1 MEQILEMAGKVSDKA
16 EVFSIEYRT
25 DGVSFENARFKDIDS
40 RIQSGISL
48 RIIKDG
54 KQGFAY
60 TKNPV
65 RREDLIQNALDSLKG
80 GVEGAFDFPVTR
92 DLPVLNTYD
101 AAIETISNA
110 ELVEEC
116 ERVCGILSGKIT
128 GQINVSAHKAA
139 SSIRIVNSAGSDLS
153 WKTSSYV
160 FNPEL
165 IYPYSASALQ
175 RTLLK
180 KSFEKAGDEY
190 LNFLADLYSKSKREV
205 NIEGGRMKVL
215 FLPETMYV
223 LLWRL
228 NAAANGQS
236 IYQNISPLADKIG
249 VRIFDGRLSVIND
262 PLDDSFPG
270 ARACDDEG
278 VRCRKYPIIEN
289 GILKNFYYDLSFAQ
303 KLNALPSGN
312 GFRAGESSK
321 PVPVLRHV
329 SIPPGDKSF
338 SQLLQSM
345 DQGIIIAGALGAHSG
360 NIPNGDF
367 SIGISPALYVEGG
380 EITGHIKD
388 SMAAGN
394 IYDTFNR
401 MAGIEDAAHLCMGG
415 RFPSLL
421 FADVSITSKKGG

>member
-1 MEQILEMAGKVSDKA
+1 MEQILKLAGKVSDKA
-16 EVFSIEYRT
+16 EVYSLEYRT

-65 RREDLIQNALDSLKG
+65 RKEDLIRNALDSLKG
-80 GVEGAFDFPVTR
+80 GVEGPFDFPLTK
-92 DLPVLNTYD
+92 DLPALNTYD
-101 AAIETISNA
+101 PAIETISNTGM
-110 ELVEEC
+110 VEEC
-116 ERVCGILSGKIT
+116 ERVCRILSGKIT
-128 GQINVSAHKAA
+128 GQINVSAHRAA
-139 SSIRIVNSAGSDLS
+139 SSIRIINSSGSDLS

-175 RTLLK
+175 RALLS
-180 KSFEKAGDEY
+180 KSFEKAGDDY
-190 LNFLADLYSKSKREV
+190 LNFLADMYSKSMREV
-205 NIEGGRMKVL
+205 NVEGGRMKVL

-228 NAAANGQS
+228 QAAANGQS
-236 IYQNISPLADKIG
+236 IYQNISPLADKINAK
-249 VRIFDGRLSVIND
+249 IFDGRLSVIND
-262 PLDDSFPG
+262 PLNDDFPG

-289 GILKNFYYDLSFAQ
+289 GVLKNFYYDLYFAQ

-321 PVPVLRHV
+321 PVPGLRHV
-329 SIPPGDKSF
+329 SILRGDKSF
-338 SQLLQSM
+338 SQLIQSM

-367 SIGISPALYVEGG
+367 SIGLSPALYVENG
-380 EITGHIKD
+380 EITGHVKD
-388 SMAAGN
+388 AMAAGN
-394 IYDTFNR
+394 VYDTFNR
-401 MAGIEDAAHLCMGG
+401 IAGIEDTAHFSLGG
-415 RFPSLL
+415 RYPSML
-421 FADVSITSKKGG
+421 FDDVSITSKKGD